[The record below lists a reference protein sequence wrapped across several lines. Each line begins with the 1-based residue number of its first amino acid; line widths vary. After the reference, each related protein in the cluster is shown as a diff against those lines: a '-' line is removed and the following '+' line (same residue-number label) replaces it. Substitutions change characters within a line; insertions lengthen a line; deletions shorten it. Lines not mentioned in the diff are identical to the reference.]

1 MSISIAEKLSFQPAP
16 LSVQSRPNICKDL
29 DFVPDV
35 TQSLSHPLVT
45 ISGSGLMMSRLFNG
59 HATEPETV
67 KYAPELA
74 GLFPTL
80 FLMPEDRNLL
90 AAVYTFANQ
99 EGADLAYVDDLAW
112 SIAQYRRADNGR
124 EILPQRPLVR
134 FDIEGHEVSYSFNE
148 ESAQTARR
156 ILDGGAISTT
166 ALDRGF
172 LRFAL
177 DVDYSP
183 MSSLNFCFLE
193 QIVNKFSEKGEMVT
207 DFGRRFN
214 HFSLDQKNWIK
225 NVSEEVYDLSTSMPF
240 LKGTQ
245 PDGGAALATDG
256 SAPEAAA
263 MDKGPSLALRE
274 IIAAYLKDTGVPTLF
289 ETLRRMKR

>member
-1 MSISIAEKLSFQPAP
+1 MSISISEKI
-16 LSVQSRPNICKDL
+16 SVQPTPLLNNIQSDVKQAVD
-29 DFVPDV
+29 VPPQV
-35 TQSLSHPLVT
+35 EQPTSESPVT

-112 SIAQYRRADNGR
+112 SIAGYRRTDNGR

-134 FDIEGHEVSYSFNE
+134 FDSEGHEVSYSFNE
-148 ESAQTARR
+148 ESAQTASR

-193 QIVNKFSEKGEMVT
+193 QIVNKFSEKGEMLA

-245 PDGGAALATDG
+245 HDGGAALATDG

>member
-1 MSISIAEKLSFQPAP
+1 MSISISEKI
-16 LSVQSRPNICKDL
+16 SVQHTPLLNNIQSDVKQAVD
-29 DFVPDV
+29 VPPQV
-35 TQSLSHPLVT
+35 EQPTSESPVT

-112 SIAQYRRADNGR
+112 SIAHYRRTDNGR

-193 QIVNKFSEKGEMVT
+193 QIVNKFSEKGEMVA

-245 PDGGAALATDG
+245 PDGGAALATAG

-263 MDKGPSLALRE
+263 MVEGPSPALRE
-274 IIAAYLKDTGVPTLF
+274 IIAAYLKDTDMPTLF